1 MMSLQDMQTFSDIE
15 NITNIEDLAYHFDNI
30 FPDSDRK
37 NNGIFFTPSTVV
49 ELMTEYSLKLFNSPK
64 VPDIFDPAVGSGV
77 FLLGIAKKVANK
89 FELSISEVVEE
100 HLFGIDIMLDNTIL
114 TKILLGT
121 LTFEIEKKI
130 PKRFN
135 IIQNNSLK
143 LTKETLYSIFHKN
156 SFDIIISNPPYVS
169 GELISSE
176 TKQILQSYS
185 DTVYGNPDLYI
196 PFFEF
201 TIKLLTPSGIGALIT
216 PNSYFRSLNGKRLRK
231 FLISHTEDIR
241 LINFNSNLVFDSI
254 LHYSAI
260 NFFTKK
266 RNDSQDNRIFFLD
279 NYKKN
284 IKVSNFHW
292 SSISPSPVDSWHT
305 LNQIEKDIIAKLEY
319 VSTTTLNDLKFQNG
333 VATQRNNIYMFK
345 HLHEDKNFYYFEKK
359 SKQYQIEKS
368 ITRPFVLPN
377 KTSRDKNLRIIFP
390 YYYDEVNGSVTPI
403 SPTEMKR
410 NFPLTL
416 AYLNNFK
423 DELSKRKYDK
433 NMLYWYLYGRS
444 QGLKQYGSRLYIP
457 YMANVVS
464 TSLSTTDDE
473 VFAAGY
479 AIFSPSVLLLQKISK
494 ILESKVFSFYISRVS
509 KPYSSGYFSTAKN
522 MIKNFSI
529 PDIKKLENYNLETLT
544 NEIIY
549 SIYKLSSE
557 EINYIEESF

>member
-1 MMSLQDMQTFSDIE
+1 M
-15 NITNIEDLAYHFDNI
+15 
-30 FPDSDRK
+30 
-37 NNGIFFTPSTVV
+37 
-49 ELMTEYSLKLFNSPK
+49 
-64 VPDIFDPAVGSGV
+64 
-77 FLLGIAKKVANK
+77 
-89 FELSISEVVEE
+89 
-100 HLFGIDIMLDNTIL
+100 
-114 TKILLGT
+114 
-121 LTFEIEKKI
+121 
-130 PKRFN
+130 
-135 IIQNNSLK
+135 
-143 LTKETLYSIFHKN
+143 
-156 SFDIIISNPPYVS
+156 
-169 GELISSE
+169 
-176 TKQILQSYS
+176 
-185 DTVYGNPDLYI
+185 YGNPDLYI